1 MNYNFK
7 SIPTVPGAKELIDI
21 ILSKTQR
28 KTPTEVHPGFQISRI
43 RKFYMRKVKYAQSCI
58 EEKLQEF
65 LDRFPKLEDIH
76 PFYADLMN
84 VLYDRDHY
92 KLALGHINKAKALCE
107 SVAKDYVRMMKYSD
121 SLYRAKT
128 LKVAAL
134 GRMCTILKKLTNSL
148 SYLDEVRKHLA
159 RLPSIDPHTRTLL
172 ITGYPNVGK
181 SSFMN
186 QLTHANVEVQ
196 PYAFTTKSLSVG
208 HTDYD
213 YVPWQVIDTPGL
225 LDRPLT
231 ERNTVE
237 MQAITALAHLHA
249 CILYFIDI
257 SEQCGY
263 SIEQQ
268 LALFTSVQSLF
279 VNKPIGFVLTKSDI
293 VTYDSLP
300 ADKRQAIEA
309 TVQQA
314 NGFVT
319 SLSNITGDG
328 LQECKR
334 MACERLKEFRGAIKS
349 KGQKPILPNAPYI
362 SVPKLRDGVE
372 RPPVIPPAVID
383 EKTSGMK
390 TVRGPTQKE
399 IQELK
404 GGAGVYS
411 QPLMEHWDLENED
424 WRYDAPPEILDG
436 KNIADFID
444 PDIMQKLEE
453 LEKEE
458 AMLTDAHVPLD
469 YDELRKTQRLIR
481 RMFLRRRGIH
491 MRSMLMKGHFEPR
504 KKSEKQVK
512 DGLEEVGIES
522 SLVLE
527 RIEGRRKRPRSPD
540 QGEEMEVDEEE
551 NLHKRM
557 KTATQSLTK
566 ARSKGA
572 KARVAST
579 SIKELKWLKQ
589 GTAGVT
595 DKRIPNMMPRHLYT
609 GKRGIGKTERR

>member
-7 SIPTVPGAKELIDI
+7 SIPTVPGAKELVDI
-21 ILSKTQR
+21 VLSKTQR
-28 KTPTEVHPGFQISRI
+28 KTPTEIHPGFQISRI
-43 RKFYMRKVKYAQSCI
+43 RKFYMRKVKYAQKCI
-58 EEKLQEF
+58 EEKLQDF

-121 SLYRAKT
+121 SLYRAKA
-128 LKVAAL
+128 LKIAAL
-134 GRMCTILKKLTNSL
+134 GRMCTILKKLANSL
-148 SYLDEVRKHLA
+148 SYLEEVRKHLA

-186 QLTHANVEVQ
+186 QITHANVEVQ
-196 PYAFTTKSLSVG
+196 PYAFTTKSLYVG

-225 LDRPLT
+225 LDRPLA

-263 SIEQQ
+263 SIPQQ
-268 LALFTSVQSLF
+268 LALFTSVQPLF
-279 VNKPIGFVLTKSDI
+279 INKPIGFVLTKTDLCS
-293 VTYDSLP
+293 YESLSEEN
-300 ADKRQAIEA
+300 RRAIEEVVEQ
-309 TVQQA
+309 TK
-314 NGFVT
+314 GFIT
-319 SLSNITGDG
+319 SMSNITGDG
-328 LQECKR
+328 VQECKKL
-334 MACERLKEFRGAIKS
+334 ACDKLKEFRGTIKS
-349 KGQKPILPNAPYI
+349 KQKPILPNRPYV
-362 SVPKLRDGVE
+362 SVPKLRDSIE
-372 RPPVIPPAVID
+372 RPPVIPPTVFE
-383 EKTSGMK
+383 EKSNGMK
-390 TVRGPTQKE
+390 ITHGPTQKE
-399 IQELK
+399 IQEMK

-424 WRYDAPPEILDG
+424 WRYDAVPEVLDG
-436 KNIADFID
+436 KNIADFVD
-444 PDIMQKLEE
+444 PEILQKLEE

-458 AMLTDAHVPLD
+458 AMLADAHEPLD
-469 YDELRKTQRLIR
+469 YDDLRKTQKLVR
-481 RMFLRRRGIH
+481 RMFLRRRSIH
-491 MRSMLMKGHFEPR
+491 MKSMLMKGHFEPR
-504 KKSEKQVK
+504 KKSDREVRE
-512 DGLEEVGIES
+512 GLEEVGIEPS
-522 SLVLE
+522 KLME
-527 RIEGRRKRPRSPD
+527 RIEGRKKRARSED
-540 QGEEMEVDEEE
+540 EGESMEVDEEDT
-551 NLHKRM
+551 LHKRM
-557 KTATQSLTK
+557 KTATKTLVK

-572 KARVAST
+572 VAPVAST
-579 SIKELKWLKQ
+579 TIKELKWLQQ
-589 GTAGVT
+589 GRKGVG
-595 DKRIPNMMPRHLYT
+595 DKHIPNMMPRHLYT